1 MDTIQKA
8 ILFGGK
14 AIVTVVNA
22 KDLVQ
27 VAADKQ
33 QTNDA
38 ATEVLGRVLA
48 IGAFISSGIK
58 GTAMKVSI
66 SVNGDGKCGN
76 IIVAGETGGIVRGFV
91 QNRNPQINKLDN
103 RKYDINEAIGENG
116 SITVIKDFGL
126 KNPYV
131 GKTQLVNGSIDNDFA
146 YYFTSSEG
154 LPTAIS
160 SGAIVKNG
168 KVLSCGAVIVQPMP
182 NCEEEYIVMLQD
194 IVRNFTDFGSLIQTK
209 TPEQIIDDNFG
220 HFECKL
226 MPAIT
231 PEFKCKCSEERMQ
244 NIIKGLDKKELEDIL
259 AKEGQ
264 IEIHC
269 DFCNTYYRF
278 DKDKI
283 NEIIKK

>member
-58 GTAMKVSI
+58 GAAMKVSI

-103 RKYDINEAIGENG
+103 RKYDISEAIG
-116 SITVIKDFGL
+116 
-126 KNPYV
+126 
-131 GKTQLVNGSIDNDFA
+131 
-146 YYFTSSEG
+146 
-154 LPTAIS
+154 
-160 SGAIVKNG
+160 
-168 KVLSCGAVIVQPMP
+168 VL
-182 NCEEEYIVMLQD
+182 L
-194 IVRNFTDFGSLIQTK
+194 
-209 TPEQIIDDNFG
+209 
-220 HFECKL
+220 
-226 MPAIT
+226 
-231 PEFKCKCSEERMQ
+231 
-244 NIIKGLDKKELEDIL
+244 
-259 AKEGQ
+259 
-264 IEIHC
+264 
-269 DFCNTYYRF
+269 
-278 DKDKI
+278 
-283 NEIIKK
+283 